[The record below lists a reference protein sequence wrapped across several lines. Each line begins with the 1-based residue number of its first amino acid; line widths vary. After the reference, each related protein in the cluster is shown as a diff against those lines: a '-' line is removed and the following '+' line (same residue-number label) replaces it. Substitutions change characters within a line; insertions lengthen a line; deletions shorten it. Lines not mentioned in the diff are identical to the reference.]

1 MAVGFVLPP
10 GTRSRA
16 NTDEP
21 QAILQQFLPWGDSGN
36 DTRDEF
42 SIPGSPENNR
52 FLATFQGRYGKARP
66 GQPIPDAPGLHHT
79 DYEAALTEIA
89 TSNPGWFAQRGFGSA
104 TGSRNPSRQ
113 EVFDAQYAAN
123 IHQEVIDEARRLGLG
138 SGGDGGGTAPDLTIL
153 RQDIAGLVRQVQSAR
168 DASETEERR
177 WWLDRITKEAAKVDG
192 PGAGQKRAARELRA
206 LAAERPLSPPTPNP
220 GTSFGSGATVGDVR
234 HDLADLSAKFQL
246 ARRATGME
254 RLWWHDRFKKEI
266 AKLEAENRKPF
277 ANQLRALAAERPLEG
292 LPT

>member
-16 NTDEP
+16 NTDQP

-42 SIPGSPENNR
+42 SAPGSPENNR
-52 FLATFQGRYGKARP
+52 FLQTFQGRYGKARP
-66 GQPIPDAPGLHHT
+66 GQPIPDVPGLHHT
-79 DYEAALTEIA
+79 DYESALTEIA
-89 TSNPGWFAQRGFGSA
+89 TSNPGWFAERGFGSA
-104 TGSRNPSRQ
+104 TGRTDPSRQ
-113 EVFDAQYAAN
+113 EIFDAQYAAN

-138 SGGDGGGTAPDLTIL
+138 SGGTGTTPDLTIL
-153 RQDIAGLVRQVQSAR
+153 RQDLATLARQVQSAR

-177 WWLDRITKEAAKVDG
+177 WWLDRIAKEVAKLDG
-192 PGAGQKRAARELRA
+192 PGPGQRRAVRELRA
-206 LAAERPLSPPTPNP
+206 LAAERPLAPPTQIPSP
-220 GTSFGSGATVGDVR
+220 SSGATVDDVR
-234 HDLADLSAKFQL
+234 QDIRDLSARFQL

-254 RLWWHDRFKKEI
+254 RLWWQDRFKKEV
-266 AKLEAENRKPF
+266 ARLEGEGRKPF
-277 ANQLRALAAERPLEG
+277 ADELRALAAERPLEG

>member
-16 NTDEP
+16 NTDQP

-42 SIPGSPENNR
+42 SAPGSPENNR
-52 FLATFQGRYGKARP
+52 FLETFQERYGRARP

-89 TSNPGWFAQRGFGSA
+89 TSNPGWFAERGFGSA
-104 TGSRNPSRQ
+104 TGRTDPSRQ
-113 EVFDAQYAAN
+113 EIFDAQYAFS
-123 IHQEVIDEARRLGLG
+123 IHQQVIDEARRLGLA
-138 SGGDGGGTAPDLTIL
+138 SGGGTTPDLTIL
-153 RQDIAGLVRQVQSAR
+153 RQDIASLARQIQSAR
-168 DASETEERR
+168 DASEAEERR
-177 WWLDRITKEAAKVDG
+177 WWLDRVAKEIAKVDG

-206 LAAERPLSPPTPNP
+206 LAAERPLAPPTPNP
-220 GTSFGSGATVGDVR
+220 GTSFGPGATVDDVR
-234 HDLADLSAKFQL
+234 HDIADLSAKFQL
-246 ARRATGME
+246 ARRATGAE
-254 RLWWHDRFKKEI
+254 RAWWQDRFRREI
-266 AKLEAENRKPF
+266 ARLEAENRKTF